1 MLQKCTG
8 CGSNE
13 KDKKII
19 DPNYAMAFAEKT
31 NKRAFIIILVLIL
44 LLFATNFAWLMYE
57 MQYEDVV
64 TTTTVQEI
72 DADQDG
78 DGNNVVG
85 GGDITIGTE
94 G

>member
-64 TTTTVQEI
+64 TTTTVQEVEQ
-72 DADQDG
+72 DADNG
-78 DGNNVVG
+78 TNTFI
-85 GGDITIGTE
+85 GGDSYGETNG
-94 G
+94 